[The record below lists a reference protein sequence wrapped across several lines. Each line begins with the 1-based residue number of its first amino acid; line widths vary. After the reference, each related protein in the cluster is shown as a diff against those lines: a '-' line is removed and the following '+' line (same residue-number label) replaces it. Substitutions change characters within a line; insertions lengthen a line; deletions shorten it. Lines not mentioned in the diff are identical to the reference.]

1 MDAEI
6 VANIIT
12 GGGGSKLK
20 ALLGINTILE
30 VLVEEVIY
38 QSVNQ
43 QAFLELIYYTQH
55 NWQKWCWVNVL
66 FYDFQCSI

>member
-20 ALLGINTILE
+20 ALLGINTVLE
-30 VLVEEVIY
+30 VSIGGRGYL
-38 QSVNQ
+38 SVSQ
-43 QAFLELIYYTQH
+43 PT
-55 NWQKWCWVNVL
+55 
-66 FYDFQCSI
+66 SIS